1 MKNLKMMKPLLAMS
15 FALYLGSSA
24 FATESSVSHTADE
37 AGNSVKK
44 TYRNAKDKTCEMV
57 NGKMQCLG
65 KKIKHKMEN
74 ASDAISTEAKEIKH

>member
-1 MKNLKMMKPLLAMS
+1 MKNLKIMKSVLAMT
-15 FALYLGSSA
+15 FAFHLGSSA
-24 FATESSVSHTADE
+24 FASESSVSQAADD

-65 KKIKHKMEN
+65 KKIKHKIEN
-74 ASDAISTEAKEIKH
+74 ASDAASTEAKELKH